1 MLIEKLKR
9 QSNFTSVEKTIA
21 KYMLENGF
29 AIRSMSI
36 SEVAEATYTS
46 PASITRLCHK
56 LGADGYKEFR
66 ILFNAE
72 FEEASRSDSINV
84 NLPFGPKDSP
94 EQIAWNMGNLTAS
107 TVNNVLQHFNYAELK
122 DVVEAMNAASILSV
136 FSTGISALAALDF
149 QVKMVRMG
157 KQINVEQNLSLLPGY
172 AFSATNKTVGIFIS
186 QSGESTEI
194 VDCARVFRP
203 RGSLSIALTANEG
216 SSLARACDVLIS
228 SNVSEDDTFSVK
240 IESFASF
247 YAVHFILDCL
257 YCWLYRS
264 NYEQNIE
271 RSRANDK
278 IIHRMNVAGEE

>member
-9 QSNFTSVEKTIA
+9 QSNFTGVEKTIA
-21 KYMLENGF
+21 KYVLENGF
-29 AIRSMSI
+29 AIRLMSI
-36 SEVAEATYTS
+36 SELAEATYTS

-84 NLPFGPKDSP
+84 NLPFGPKDSL
-94 EQIAWNMGNLTAS
+94 EQIAWNIGNLTAS
-107 TVNNVLQHFNYAELK
+107 TVNNVLQRFNYIELK
-122 DVVEAMNAASILSV
+122 DMVETMNEATILSV
-136 FSTGISALAALDF
+136 FSTGVSALAALDF

-157 KQINVEQNLSLLPGY
+157 KQINVEQNLSLLPGH
-172 AFSATNKTVGIFIS
+172 AFAATKKTVGIFIS
-186 QSGESTEI
+186 QSGESAEI
-194 VDCARVFRP
+194 VDCARVFKS
-203 RGSLSIALTANEG
+203 RGALSIAITANEK
-216 SSLARACDVLIS
+216 SSLARACDMMIS
-228 SNVSEDDTFSVK
+228 SNVNEDDTFSVK

-271 RSRANDK
+271 RSRTNDRV
-278 IIHRMNVAGEE
+278 IHRMNVAGEE